1 MFTDTELTNAKAS
14 TYKLFTIAIFSE
26 LIRQH
31 LIQENREFFTNK
43 WFLTN
48 LASVIGLVCFNLF
61 TYKVANTIKEGTLF
75 NKLTENRDQDFW
87 KTCVTDFIK
96 YATQNIMKAAAL
108 YLFFKKEPK
117 SILMGIIVGMMGT
130 VGFELLF
137 STDIKPEEEEL
148 IKDTTFYSN
157 YLLYSRTIKETIKA
171 SISLLGA
178 DISNDGDIDTDHL
191 IGFLI
196 VTLSLPFF
204 FLVIEPKVM
213 NECA

>member
-1 MFTDTELTNAKAS
+1 MFSETELTNAKAS

-31 LIQENREFFTNK
+31 LIQEKRDFFTNK

-61 TYKVANTIKEGTLF
+61 TYKVANTIKEGSLF
-75 NKLTENRDQDFW
+75 NNFIKNKNKNFW
-87 KTCVTDFIK
+87 KICLTDFVK
-96 YATQNIMKAAAL
+96 YTTQNVMKAAAL
-108 YLFFKKEPK
+108 YLFFKKEQK
-117 SILMGIIVGMMGT
+117 SILMGVIVGMMGT
-130 VGFELLF
+130 IGFELLF
-137 STDIKPEEEEL
+137 STNIKPEEEEL
-148 IKDTTFYSN
+148 IKDTTFYNN

-178 DISNDGDIDTDHL
+178 DISHDGDIDTDHL

-196 VTLSLPFF
+196 VTMSLPFF
-204 FLVIEPKVM
+204 FLVIEPRVM
-213 NECA
+213 SDCE